1 MSMQSV
7 EEYERRAQEAEAS
20 SVPVFLKVARAMVWF
35 LYAITVVT
43 VVVLLLAFVLRL
55 LGAST
60 DAAFTRWVYRSSE
73 SMMRPFRG
81 IFPVQEVGEQSVV
94 DVSLLI
100 GAVAYLMLAVG
111 VDALVQRIDRASTAS
126 RSRSPLPAPTPTT
139 SDCSSRRNSSRP
151 RTPRSSR
158 LRPSS
163 SPCNRKPCDVSNK
176 RRSASA
182 SVVWVRS

>member
-35 LYAITVVT
+35 LYAVVVVT
-43 VVVLLLAFVLRL
+43 VVMLLLAFVLRL

-81 IFPVQEVGEQSVV
+81 IFPVAEVGEASVV

-100 GAVAYLMLAVG
+100 GAVAYLMAAIG
-111 VDALVQRIDRASTAS
+111 VDALVQRIDRRLHREQVEIANA
-126 RSRSPLPAPTPTT
+126 RANADNVRLQFEAQQQQAQYAAQQQAAAQQFALQQEAGRRQQQQQAP
-139 SDCSSRRNSSRP
+139 
-151 RTPRSSR
+151 
-158 LRPSS
+158 
-163 SPCNRKPCDVSNK
+163 
-176 RRSASA
+176 
-182 SVVWVRS
+182 